1 MKKTNEQKLNEKFEY
16 LLEAFICGNQSEII
30 NFLNKS
36 NKKIILKFMIYLYD
50 KYSDSFL
57 YTNNNEYYL
66 ISEIDNVQSLFE
78 YIRKYTRDL
87 IR

>member
-1 MKKTNEQKLNEKFEY
+1 MQKTNEQKLNEKFEE
-16 LLEAFICGNQSEII
+16 LFDTFINSNQGEII

-36 NKKIILKFMIYLYD
+36 NKKTILRFMIYLYD

-66 ISEIDNVQSLFE
+66 INEIENVQSLFE
-78 YIRKYTRDL
+78 YIKKICT
-87 IR
+87 